1 MRGAARPTESVSTMD
16 NAKDFV
22 SRGASFQA
30 SGGETFSIFFPCFW
44 GIFCASSKADE
55 LMTITPTL
63 FALAE

>member
-1 MRGAARPTESVSTMD
+1 MD

-30 SGGETFSIFFPCFW
+30 SGGETFSILFPCFW
-44 GIFCASSKADE
+44 GISCASSKADE

-63 FALAE
+63 VALAE